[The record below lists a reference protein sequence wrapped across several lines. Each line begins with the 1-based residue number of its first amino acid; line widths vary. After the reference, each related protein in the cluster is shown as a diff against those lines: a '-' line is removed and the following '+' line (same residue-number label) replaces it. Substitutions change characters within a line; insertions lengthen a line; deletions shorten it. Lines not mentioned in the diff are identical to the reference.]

1 MRTRA
6 DWSLAEWAVCFLC
19 MLASTGLLA
28 LAFLA
33 HRPKA
38 LIFLFVGAGV
48 ILAAISWAPTLLL
61 RPTVP
66 RSSRDMAPVEIP
78 RIASFTVTL
87 GVYLLLVGTV
97 VAWIFRNEL

>member
-6 DWSLAEWAVCFLC
+6 DWSPAEWAVCFLC
-19 MLASTGLLA
+19 MLGSTGLLV

-33 HRPKA
+33 HKPMR
-38 LIFLFVGAGV
+38 LTFLLVGASV
-48 ILAAISWAPTLLL
+48 ILAAISWAPNLLL

-66 RSSRDMAPVEIP
+66 QSPRDMAPVEIP

-97 VAWIFRNEL
+97 VAWVFRNEL